1 MLSEPIFIFERITTV
16 IMLVM
21 FGAVAAE
28 SMRFPFS
35 DRMRRF
41 FFYGTYVMCIICILM
56 IPFWIWYALNIPDDD
71 ISGKVIYFWLVKA
84 WIFAIAA
91 RSTTPRR
98 QLTTDQTLAISVQ
111 DEETIN
117 AN

>member
-1 MLSEPIFIFERITTV
+1 MPSESIFIAERITTV

-35 DRMRRF
+35 ERLRKF
-41 FFYGTYVMCIICILM
+41 FFYGTYAMCINCILM

-71 ISGKVIYFWLVKA
+71 ISGKVIYFWIIKA
-84 WIFAIAA
+84 WIFAIAT
-91 RSTTPRR
+91 RSSTPRR
-98 QLTTDQTLAISVQ
+98 QLMTDQPPATSVQ